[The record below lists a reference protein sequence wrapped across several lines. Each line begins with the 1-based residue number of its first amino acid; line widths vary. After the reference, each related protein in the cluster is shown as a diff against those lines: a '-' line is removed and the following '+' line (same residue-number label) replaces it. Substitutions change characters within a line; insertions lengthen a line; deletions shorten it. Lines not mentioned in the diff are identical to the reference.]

1 MAEEFIIDILDTLT
15 ITIGIVSGGIGIGMM
30 WELYDDWR
38 ERKRIERIVRSMNDR
53 DKEAREQGDE

>member
-1 MAEEFIIDILDTLT
+1 MAEEFIIGILDTLT
-15 ITIGIVSGGIGIGMM
+15 ITIGIVSGGIALGMM

>member
-1 MAEEFIIDILDTLT
+1 MAKEFVIGILDTLT
-15 ITIGIVSGGIGIGMM
+15 IAIAIASGGIGIGMM
-30 WELYDDWR
+30 WELYDNWR

>member
-1 MAEEFIIDILDTLT
+1 MAEEFIIGILDTLT
-15 ITIGIVSGGIGIGMM
+15 ITIVIVSGGIGVGMA